1 MAVHDMLDDDRSLHD
16 AITSLDR
23 SRAVLRD
30 AIETVP
36 GERRQER
43 PSASAWSVAEV
54 LEHLDLV
61 ERGISRLLQR
71 SAAKVRPDAERV
83 PSRLKLDLLTDRGVR
98 IESVAA
104 ALPTGRL
111 TQVQA
116 WRALQQSRLDLLHI
130 IQSVEPRV
138 WASVSA
144 PHFALGLLSGVDWIR
159 FVGGHEERHAAQI
172 REAARTFAQEPH
184 RRLDPRPEP

>member
-1 MAVHDMLDDDRSLHD
+1 MSLHDMPDDDRSLHD
-16 AITSLDR
+16 AITVLDR
-23 SRAVLRD
+23 SREVLRQ

-43 PSASAWSVAEV
+43 PSAAAWSVAEV

-61 ERGISRLLQR
+61 ERGITRLLQR
-71 SAAKVRPDAERV
+71 SAAELRSDAERV
-83 PSRLKLDLLTDRGVR
+83 PSRLNLDLLADRDVR

-116 WRALQQSRLDLLHI
+116 WDGLQQSRLDLLHAI
-130 IQSVEPRV
+130 RSVEPRV

-144 PHFALGLLSGVDWIR
+144 PHFALGVLNGLDWIR
-159 FVGGHEERHAAQI
+159 FIGGHEERHAAQI
-172 REAARTFAQEPH
+172 REAARMFAQEPH
-184 RRLDPRPEP
+184 RRLDPRPES